1 MSWQIYALC
10 GAVFASL
17 TTILTKLGLQD
28 IDSNLA
34 TAVRTFVV
42 LLLAGGIVLFQG
54 SWRALPQIPKSTFG
68 FLIAA
73 GLATGLS
80 WLFFFRAL
88 QLGDA
93 SKVMPLDK
101 LSLAITIVLAAVI
114 LREHITWRIALGV
127 ALMVIGAVLAR

>member
-17 TTILTKLGLQD
+17 TTILTKIGLQD

-34 TAVRTFVV
+34 TAVRTAVV
-42 LLLAGGIVLFQG
+42 LSLASGIVLFQG
-54 SWRALPQIPKSTFG
+54 TWKTLPQVPKSTFG
-68 FLIAA
+68 FLVAA
-73 GLATGLS
+73 GLATGFS

-88 QLGDA
+88 QMSDA

-101 LSLAITIVLAAVI
+101 LSLAITVVLAGVI
-114 LREHITWRIALGV
+114 LHEHITWRIALGV
-127 ALMVIGAVLAR
+127 TLIVAGAVLAR

>member
-17 TTILTKLGLQD
+17 TTILTKIGLQN

-34 TAVRTFVV
+34 TAVRTAVV
-42 LLLAGGIVLFQG
+42 LLLAGSIVLLQG
-54 SWRALPQIPKSTFG
+54 TWRMLPQVPRSTFG
-68 FLIAA
+68 FLVAA
-73 GLATGLS
+73 GLATGFS

-88 QLGDA
+88 QMSDA

-101 LSLAITIVLAAVI
+101 LSLAITIVLAGVI
-114 LREHITWRIALGV
+114 LHEHITWRIALGV
-127 ALMVIGAVLAR
+127 TLMVVGAVIAR

>member
-17 TTILTKLGLQD
+17 TTILTKVGLQN

-34 TAVRTFVV
+34 TAVRTAVV
-42 LLLAGGIVLFQG
+42 MLLASGIVLYQG
-54 SWRALPQIPKSTFG
+54 TWKTLPLIPKSTFG

-73 GLATGLS
+73 GLATGFS

-88 QLGDA
+88 QMADA

-101 LSLAITIVLAAVI
+101 LSLAITIVLAAII
-114 LREHITWRIALGV
+114 LREQITWRIALGV
-127 ALMVIGAVLAR
+127 AFIIMGAVIAR

>member
-17 TTILTKLGLQD
+17 TTILTKIGLQN
-28 IDSNLA
+28 INSNLA
-34 TAVRTFVV
+34 TAVRTAVV
-42 LLLAGGIVLFQG
+42 LLLASGIVLFQG
-54 SWRALPQIPKSTFG
+54 TWKTLPQIPKSTFG

-88 QLGDA
+88 QMGDA

-101 LSLAITIVLAAVI
+101 LSLGFTIVLAGI
-114 LREHITWRIALGV
+114 LLHEQITWRIALGV
-127 ALMVIGAVLAR
+127 ILIIAGAVIAR

>member
-17 TTILTKLGLQD
+17 TTILTKIGLQD

-34 TAVRTFVV
+34 TAVRTAVV
-42 LLLAGGIVLFQG
+42 LILASGIVLFQG
-54 SWRALPQIPKSTFG
+54 TWKTLPQVPKSTFG
-68 FLIAA
+68 FLVAA
-73 GLATGLS
+73 GLATGFS

-88 QLGDA
+88 QMSDA

-114 LREHITWRIALGV
+114 LHEHITWRIALGV
-127 ALMVIGAVLAR
+127 TLMVVGAVLAR

>member
-17 TTILTKLGLQD
+17 TTILTKIGLQD

-34 TAVRTFVV
+34 TAVRTAVV

-54 SWRALPQIPKSTFG
+54 TWKTLPQVPKSTFG
-68 FLIAA
+68 FLVAA
-73 GLATGLS
+73 GLATGFS

-88 QLGDA
+88 QMSEA

-101 LSLAITIVLAAVI
+101 LILAITIVLAAVI
-114 LREHITWRIALGV
+114 LHEHITWRIALGV
-127 ALMVIGAVLAR
+127 TLMVVGAVLAR

>member
-17 TTILTKLGLQD
+17 TTILTKIGLQD

-34 TAVRTFVV
+34 TAVRTAVV
-42 LLLAGGIVLFQG
+42 LILASGIVLFQG
-54 SWRALPQIPKSTFG
+54 TWKTLPQVPKSTFG
-68 FLIAA
+68 FLVAA
-73 GLATGLS
+73 GLATGFS

-88 QLGDA
+88 QMSDA

-101 LSLAITIVLAAVI
+101 LSLAITVVLAGVI
-114 LREHITWRIALGV
+114 LHEHITWRIALGV
-127 ALMVIGAVLAR
+127 TLIVAGAVLAR